1 MKISEALNII
11 REVVREAIE
20 TDNTMTVLSVIDGKR
35 NLDNDQIRQLF
46 DDMPGTFYILRHE
59 EGEQSDKRKVS
70 KQEAYKYVD
79 YYNARLKG
87 DSEKEEKLGAE
98 LKVLGF
104 ESELLFRIGE
114 FNTDPSVFSKNENY
128 ADGKV
133 KGKSRPGRVK
143 KFETASRIIQEIIKE
158 TIRKVNG
165 KYVVYPE
172 KGGKRLGT
180 HNTLKQAQ
188 DQLTA
193 IHLNKE
199 QSEEGTVDISL
210 RDINGKK
217 VVLATMDGEKLGA
230 LRLKPYL
237 QSYQVDS
244 VIVKPEYRGFGIG
257 KEMYR
262 LAHEKLGPLYSDAKQ
277 TPDAENLWKS
287 LLKKGEA
294 RKQGDRFVMTESKHE
309 PMNPGILKR
318 RLGKLS
324 CTKVRKER
332 QELKDKG
339 TTYAKALQRYLN
351 YHCQ

>member
-1 MKISEALNII
+1 MWIIQHLHPVFIKLVETGVTSQQESTLIKALN
-11 REVVREAIE
+11 
-20 TDNTMTVLSVIDGKR
+20 S
-35 NLDNDQIRQLF
+35 
-46 DDMPGTFYILRHE
+46 
-59 EGEQSDKRKVS
+59 KVD
-70 KQEAYKYVD
+70 EYEW
-79 YYNARLKG
+79 RFG
-87 DSEKEEKLGAE
+87 
-98 LKVLGF
+98 
-104 ESELLFRIGE
+104 
-114 FNTDPSVFSKNENY
+114 
-128 ADGKV
+128 
-133 KGKSRPGRVK
+133 K

-199 QSEEGTVDISL
+199 QSEEGTVDINL

-277 TPDAENLWKS
+277 TSDAKALWQS

-309 PMNPGILKR
+309 PMNPGILKK

-332 QELKDKG
+332 QGLKDKG

>member
-1 MKISEALNII
+1 M
-11 REVVREAIE
+11 
-20 TDNTMTVLSVIDGKR
+20 
-35 NLDNDQIRQLF
+35 
-46 DDMPGTFYILRHE
+46 
-59 EGEQSDKRKVS
+59 
-70 KQEAYKYVD
+70 
-79 YYNARLKG
+79 
-87 DSEKEEKLGAE
+87 EK
-98 LKVLGF
+98 
-104 ESELLFRIGE
+104 SELDR
-114 FNTDPSVFSKNENY
+114 FSFKNY
-128 ADGKV
+128 AK
-133 KGKSRPGRVK
+133 KSELVNK
-143 KFETASRIIQEIIKE
+143 INRIIQEVLRE
-158 TIRKVNG
+158 TVRKVDG
-165 KYVVYPE
+165 KYVVYPK

-277 TPDAENLWKS
+277 TPDAKALWQS

-309 PMNPGILKR
+309 PMNPGILKK

-332 QELKDKG
+332 QGLKDKG